1 MRGVISQKTAQTIA
15 ETTSE
20 VLDYGVLVTDEGGII
35 IGCSERE
42 RLGRLHAPSLE
53 VMERNEPRLT
63 TQDEA
68 AVLGVRPGYTA
79 PITLSGKVVGTVSI
93 AGLPQDV
100 ERYGRLVRKQAEI
113 LLVEQNFLERKL
125 SRQLAMRDLA
135 ENILLCRPE
144 DGNANSLLLYGRDLG
159 FDLTRYRIAVV
170 VGFRRGMTSATGT
183 SSPEMMYNR
192 LMALLASSGH
202 FIAPLRTQQ
211 VVLFLALNANSY
223 G

>member
-1 MRGVISQKTAQTIA
+1 MYISSKTAQTIA

-20 VLDYGVLVTDEGGII
+20 VLDHDVLVTDEEGII
-35 IGCSERE
+35 IGCSERG
-42 RLGRLHAPSLE
+42 RLGDLHIPSLE
-53 VMERNEPRLT
+53 VMKRNEPRPT

-68 AVLGVRPGYTA
+68 FTMNVKPGYTA
-79 PITLSGKVVGTVSI
+79 PITLAGKVVGTVSI

-113 LLVEQNFLERKL
+113 LLVEQSFLERRV

-135 ENILLCRPE
+135 ESIMLYRPE
-144 DGNANSLLLYGRDLG
+144 DRNSDSLLLYGQELG
-159 FDLTRYRIAVV
+159 FDLTRYRAAVI
-170 VGFRRGMTSATGT
+170 VGFPNASDSRPF
-183 SSPEMMYNR
+183 SSETVYHH
-192 LMALLASSGH
+192 LMNLLASSGH

-211 VVLFLALNANSY
+211 IVIFLALNSNPY